1 MRKVQDLTGQ
11 RFGRWLVL
19 GESPRGNRY
28 VRCRCDCG
36 TERDVVRYSLLGGKT
51 LSCGCGRSL
60 NPAQPHTPKST
71 QADLIGQRFGRWLVL
86 GASPRGNQ
94 YVRCRCDCGVEKD
107 VARYQMLAG
116 KSLSCGCGRSLYPV
130 RPRAPKD
137 TRGEL
142 VGKTFGRWTVL
153 GPGEKNPTV
162 KCVCT
167 CGTVRDVMICHL
179 VAGRSTSCGCSRYKD
194 TSSIDVGQVFGM
206 LTVETLGPKGG
217 TAVCRCRCG
226 NEITVKRY
234 DLINGVCTSCGC
246 VRQEALL
253 QHPPQQEK
261 TVTPVTLPLS
271 YDGSAYLLKEARYY
285 ESLQAYV
292 DAMIHSQYLS
302 HIPEADRANVLS
314 DCFSVISRAP
324 ADIVKASGLAEQTMA
339 NRFCMDVAVLR
350 DWIAGLYAPRTSTMI
365 MWQQALGLLTIV
377 PPPATP

>member
-1 MRKVQDLTGQ
+1 
-11 RFGRWLVL
+11 
-19 GESPRGNRY
+19 
-28 VRCRCDCG
+28 
-36 TERDVVRYSLLGGKT
+36 
-51 LSCGCGRSL
+51 
-60 NPAQPHTPKST
+60 
-71 QADLIGQRFGRWLVL
+71 
-86 GASPRGNQ
+86 
-94 YVRCRCDCGVEKD
+94 
-107 VARYQMLAG
+107 
-116 KSLSCGCGRSLYPV
+116 
-130 RPRAPKD
+130 
-137 TRGEL
+137 
-142 VGKTFGRWTVL
+142 
-153 GPGEKNPTV
+153 
-162 KCVCT
+162 
-167 CGTVRDVMICHL
+167 
-179 VAGRSTSCGCSRYKD
+179 
-194 TSSIDVGQVFGM
+194 M